1 MKIELTVNGL
11 KIQAQYQN
19 EEIENVHKPLL
30 HMLAALQTV
39 NPQRRTVVF
48 LCAPPG
54 TGKST
59 LTTFWE
65 YIAQQDPELPA
76 IQTLPMD
83 GFHHYNSWLDAHQL
97 RPFKGAPETFDVAKL
112 AENLRQVVEGDC
124 TWPQYDRQK
133 HDPVEDALHVTAPLV
148 IVEGN
153 WLLLDDEK
161 WCQLAQFCDFSIFIN
176 APATALR
183 ERLVG
188 RKLAGGLS
196 LADAEDFYDR
206 TDGPNVRRVLEES
219 LPANL
224 TLMMTATGE
233 YRLVD
238 YVPDYT
244 IFQSHHTR
252 EMTPGKCGVMTD
264 CYDARASL
272 AALFQPAFKH
282 AQPIFVKI
290 PTRLVQQQ

>member
-11 KIQAQYQN
+11 NVQAQYHD
-19 EEIENVHKPLL
+19 EEIERVHKPLL
-30 HMLAALQTV
+30 RMLAALQTV
-39 NPQRRTVVF
+39 SPQRRTVVF

-65 YIAQQDPELPA
+65 YLAQQDPELPA

-112 AENLRQVVEGDC
+112 AENLCQVVEGDC

-161 WCQLAQFCDFSIFIN
+161 WCQLAPYQSFPQRSSWRVDKD
-176 APATALR
+176 R
-183 ERLVG
+183 EITKL
-188 RKLAGGLS
+188 RKLAGGVS
-196 LADAEDFYDR
+196 LADAEAFYDR

-238 YVPDYT
+238 
-244 IFQSHHTR
+244 
-252 EMTPGKCGVMTD
+252 
-264 CYDARASL
+264 
-272 AALFQPAFKH
+272 
-282 AQPIFVKI
+282 
-290 PTRLVQQQ
+290 

>member
-11 KIQAQYQN
+11 KVQAQYSDD
-19 EEIENVHKPLL
+19 EIENVHKPLL
-30 HMLAALQTV
+30 RMLAALQTV

-65 YIAQQDPELPA
+65 YLAQQDPELPA

-83 GFHHYNSWLDAHQL
+83 GFHHYNSWLDVHQL
-97 RPFKGAPETFDVAKL
+97 RPFKGAPETFNVAKL
-112 AENLRQVVEGDC
+112 AENLCRVVEGDC

-133 HDPVEDALHVTAPLV
+133 HDPVEDVLHVTAPLV

-161 WCQLAQFCDFSIFIN
+161 WCQLAPHQTLPQRRCGSFDKD
-176 APATALR
+176 R
-183 ERLVG
+183 EITKL

-196 LADAEDFYDR
+196 LADAEAFYDR

-233 YRLVD
+233 YRLMD
-238 YVPDYT
+238 
-244 IFQSHHTR
+244 
-252 EMTPGKCGVMTD
+252 
-264 CYDARASL
+264 
-272 AALFQPAFKH
+272 
-282 AQPIFVKI
+282 
-290 PTRLVQQQ
+290 

>member
-65 YIAQQDPELPA
+65 YLAQQDPELPA

-112 AENLRQVVEGDC
+112 TENLRQVVEGDC

-161 WCQLAQFCDFSIFIN
+161 WLELASFCDFSIFIH
-176 APATALR
+176 APAQILR
-183 ERLVG
+183 ERLIS
-188 RKLAGGLS
+188 RKIAGGLTRQV
-196 LADAEDFYDR
+196 AEAFYAR
-206 TDGPNVRRVLEES
+206 TDGPNVERVLMNS
-219 LPANL
+219 RQANL
-224 TLMMTATGE
+224 I
-233 YRLVD
+233 V
-238 YVPDYT
+238 
-244 IFQSHHTR
+244 
-252 EMTPGKCGVMTD
+252 EMTEEGLYHFT
-264 CYDARASL
+264 S
-272 AALFQPAFKH
+272 
-282 AQPIFVKI
+282 
-290 PTRLVQQQ
+290 

>member
-1 MKIELTVNGL
+1 
-11 KIQAQYQN
+11 
-19 EEIENVHKPLL
+19 
-30 HMLAALQTV
+30 
-39 NPQRRTVVF
+39 
-48 LCAPPG
+48 
-54 TGKST
+54 
-59 LTTFWE
+59 
-65 YIAQQDPELPA
+65 
-76 IQTLPMD
+76 MD

-97 RPFKGAPETFDVAKL
+97 RPFKGAPETFDVVKL

-196 LADAEDFYDR
+196 LADAEAFYDR

-238 YVPDYT
+238 
-244 IFQSHHTR
+244 
-252 EMTPGKCGVMTD
+252 
-264 CYDARASL
+264 
-272 AALFQPAFKH
+272 
-282 AQPIFVKI
+282 
-290 PTRLVQQQ
+290 

>member
-11 KIQAQYQN
+11 NVQAQYHD
-19 EEIENVHKPLL
+19 EEIERVHKPLL
-30 HMLAALQTV
+30 RMLAALQTV

-59 LTTFWE
+59 LTTFWA
-65 YIAQQDPELPA
+65 YLAQQDPELPA

-153 WLLLDDEK
+153 W
-161 WCQLAQFCDFSIFIN
+161 AI
-176 APATALR
+176 
-183 ERLVG
+183 
-188 RKLAGGLS
+188 
-196 LADAEDFYDR
+196 
-206 TDGPNVRRVLEES
+206 
-219 LPANL
+219 
-224 TLMMTATGE
+224 TG
-233 YRLVD
+233 
-238 YVPDYT
+238 
-244 IFQSHHTR
+244 
-252 EMTPGKCGVMTD
+252 
-264 CYDARASL
+264 
-272 AALFQPAFKH
+272 
-282 AQPIFVKI
+282 
-290 PTRLVQQQ
+290 

>member
-11 KIQAQYQN
+11 KVQAQYHDD
-19 EEIENVHKPLL
+19 EIKNVHKPLL
-30 HMLAALQTV
+30 RMLAALQTV
-39 NPQRRTVVF
+39 NPQRRAVVF

-65 YIAQQDPELPA
+65 YLAQQDPELPT

-83 GFHHYNSWLDAHQL
+83 GFHHYNIWLDEHQL
-97 RPFKGAPETFDVAKL
+97 RSYKGAPQTFDVAKL
-112 AENLRQVVEGDC
+112 AENLRRAVEGDC

-133 HDPVEDALHVTAPLV
+133 HDPIEDALHVTAPII

-161 WCQLAQFCDFSIFIN
+161 WRMLAQFCDFSIFIN
-176 APATALR
+176 APAAALR

-196 LADAEDFYDR
+196 LADAEAFYER
-206 TDGPNVRRVLEES
+206 TDGPNVRRVLEQS

-224 TLMMTATGE
+224 TLMMTASGE
-233 YRLVD
+233 YRLAD
-238 YVPDYT
+238 
-244 IFQSHHTR
+244 
-252 EMTPGKCGVMTD
+252 
-264 CYDARASL
+264 
-272 AALFQPAFKH
+272 
-282 AQPIFVKI
+282 
-290 PTRLVQQQ
+290 

>member
-65 YIAQQDPELPA
+65 YLAQQDPELPA

-112 AENLRQVVEGDC
+112 TENLRQV
-124 TWPQYDRQK
+124 
-133 HDPVEDALHVTAPLV
+133 
-148 IVEGN
+148 VEGN

-161 WCQLAQFCDFSIFIN
+161 WCQLAQFCDLSIFIN

-188 RKLAGGLS
+188 RKLAGGVS
-196 LADAEDFYDR
+196 LADAEAFYDR

-238 YVPDYT
+238 
-244 IFQSHHTR
+244 
-252 EMTPGKCGVMTD
+252 
-264 CYDARASL
+264 
-272 AALFQPAFKH
+272 
-282 AQPIFVKI
+282 
-290 PTRLVQQQ
+290 

>member
-65 YIAQQDPELPA
+65 YLAQQDPELPA

-112 AENLRQVVEGDC
+112 TENLRQVVEGDC

-153 WLLLDDEK
+153 WLLLDDEN
-161 WCQLAQFCDFSIFIN
+161 ARNFCDFSILSMRH
-176 APATALR
+176 TACWW
-183 ERLVG
+183 ERLRGASWREVIAG
-188 RKLAGGLS
+188 R
-196 LADAEDFYDR
+196 
-206 TDGPNVRRVLEES
+206 RRSFFVPTGLEES
-219 LPANL
+219 RDFNDDRY
-224 TLMMTATGE
+224 G
-233 YRLVD
+233 
-238 YVPDYT
+238 
-244 IFQSHHTR
+244 
-252 EMTPGKCGVMTD
+252 
-264 CYDARASL
+264 
-272 AALFQPAFKH
+272 
-282 AQPIFVKI
+282 
-290 PTRLVQQQ
+290 